1 VSKESVIKKRIEKIE
16 RENQTAGPPEK
27 KSSSSTIVPVTRR
40 SKRKLNKKFIIT
52 FAIWLIALIAAL
64 FFLTKGT

>member
-16 RENQTAGPPEK
+16 RENQTAGPPAK
-27 KSSSSTIVPVTRR
+27 KSSSPTIVPVTMR
-40 SKRKLNKKFIIT
+40 SKRKLNKKFLIT